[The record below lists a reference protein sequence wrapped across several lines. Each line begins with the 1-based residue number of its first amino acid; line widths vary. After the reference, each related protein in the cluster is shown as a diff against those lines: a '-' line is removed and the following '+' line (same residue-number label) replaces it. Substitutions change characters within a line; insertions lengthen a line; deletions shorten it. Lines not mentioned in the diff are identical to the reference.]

1 MKNYRKALFH
11 RVPLKILSFL
21 SVHPN
26 QTFCEREIKKIA
38 GASIGSINH
47 TLKFL
52 VNLNILSKEMK
63 GNLFLYKLSPDN
75 DILKH
80 YKIFNSLLDINDLI
94 TEVKPYAYEIILYG
108 SCAQG
113 TNTSDS
119 DIDLFIKTEYKSKVR
134 KVVYKYRKFDENLK
148 AVILDP
154 LEIADSKKEDEVFY
168 KEVKKGIILWQGRPT
183 YDKI

>member
-11 RVPLKILSFL
+11 QVPLKILSFL
-21 SVHPN
+21 SLHPN
-26 QTFCEREIKKIA
+26 QTFCEGEIKKIA
-38 GASIGSINH
+38 GASIGSINR

-52 VNLNILSKEMK
+52 VDLNIISKEIK
-63 GNLFLYKLSPDN
+63 GNIFLYKLNSDN

-80 YKIFNSLLDINDLI
+80 YKIFNSLLDINDLV

-134 KVVYKYRKFDENLK
+134 KIVHKYREFDENLK
-148 AVILDP
+148 AVILDS
-154 LEIADSKKEDEVFY
+154 LDIADSKKEDEVFY
-168 KEVKKGIILWQGRPT
+168 KEVKKV
-183 YDKI
+183 